1 MDLSALIFP
10 ATALRRSAITALC
23 PLFKPLNVLEPPS
36 LGKGAHATP
45 PGLESLARM
54 LRPAGQAGAVG
65 SDNPQARQAAKLLD
79 QWRQWLASHH
89 GSSSAEALK
98 AGMELPTPPETFRT
112 VMSEIKSYQ
121 GPKGQADP
129 GLPGVEADLLLHLA
143 HIQDQ
148 EAAELEQALSQAR
161 QGESRLRHSMG
172 QDEGDYQ
179 PVDYEAPLMDH
190 LAPVDYTL
198 PQEHLLE
205 SRLKAWSTLA
215 QGLAPEDGWL
225 ATTSG
230 AAARLLL
237 ERAHE
242 LVQPPV
248 KEFRTPAGAVSPLTL
263 APMSARPD
271 NPLAQE
277 AARLVLP
284 DLSELD
290 DQAFLN
296 LAAKLAANADFDLLR
311 QKVNHLAQ
319 RVDGEKWWPGLA
331 PELAQEAQELAQGYG
346 DLIEQ
351 AGVRAGGKPRGLSLL
366 AFPGLSRED
375 LLALMRGEKPV
386 EAPKMEQWPEQW
398 PDGSTVV
405 WVLW

>member
-10 ATALRRSAITALC
+10 ATALRRSALIALC

-36 LGKGAHATP
+36 LGKGVRATP
-45 PGLESLARM
+45 PGLESLANM
-54 LRPAGQAGAVG
+54 LEPVGQAGAVG
-65 SDNPQARQAAKLLD
+65 SDNPQARKAAELLG
-79 QWRQWLASHH
+79 QWQQWLADNQ
-89 GSSSAEALK
+89 GSGSVDALK
-98 AGMELPTPPETFRT
+98 AGVQPPAPPETFRT
-112 VMSEIKSYQ
+112 VMRDIKSY
-121 GPKGQADP
+121 KGAEGKEDP

-161 QGESRLRHSMG
+161 QGETRLRSSMG
-172 QDEGDYQ
+172 KDQEDYQ

-215 QGLAPEDGWL
+215 QGLGADTGWL

-242 LVQPPV
+242 LIQPPV
-248 KEFRTPAGAVSPLTL
+248 KEYRTPAGAVSPLTL
-263 APMSARPD
+263 APMSPRPD

-284 DLSELD
+284 DLSELG
-290 DQAFLN
+290 DQAFLA
-296 LAAKLAANADFDLLR
+296 LAAKLEANPDFDVLR

-331 PELAQEAQELAQGYG
+331 PELAQEAQELAQTYG
-346 DLIEQ
+346 DLVQQ
-351 AGVRAGGKPRGLSLL
+351 AGVRTGGKPRGLSLL
-366 AFPGLSRED
+366 AFPGMSRED
-375 LLALMRGEKPV
+375 VLALMRDEKPGD
-386 EAPKMEQWPEQW
+386 APKLEQWPEEW
-398 PDGSTVV
+398 PEGSTVV
-405 WVLW
+405 WALW

>member
-1 MDLSALIFP
+1 MDLSTLIFP
-10 ATALRRSAITALC
+10 ATALRRSSILAMC
-23 PLFKPLNVLEPPS
+23 PLFKPLNMLEPPS
-36 LGKGAHATP
+36 LGDQARATP
-45 PGLESLARM
+45 PGLESLAR
-54 LRPAGQAGAVG
+54 LLKPVGQAGARG

-79 QWRQWLASHH
+79 QWRQWLASHQ
-89 GSSSAEALK
+89 GSGSAEALK
-98 AGMELPTPPETFRT
+98 AGMDLPTPPETFRS
-112 VMSEIKSYQ
+112 VMREIKSYQ
-121 GPKGQADP
+121 GPKGQGDP

-172 QDEGDYQ
+172 HDEQDHQ
-179 PVDYEAPLMDH
+179 PVDYEAPLLDH
-190 LAPVDYTL
+190 LAPVDYSL

-205 SRLKAWSTLA
+205 SRLKAWATLA
-215 QGLAPEDGWL
+215 KGLGPEAGWL

-230 AAARLLL
+230 TAARLLL

-263 APMSARPD
+263 APMSPRPD

-290 DQAFLN
+290 DQAFLD
-296 LAAKLAANADFDLLR
+296 LAAKLDQEPDMDLLR

-331 PELAQEAQELAQGYG
+331 PELAREAQELAQTFG
-346 DLIEQ
+346 DLVQQ

-366 AFPGLSRED
+366 AFPGLSRQD
-375 LLALMRGEKPV
+375 LLALMAGDKSAD
-386 EAPKMEQWPEQW
+386 APKLEQWPEQW

-405 WVLW
+405 WALW

>member
-10 ATALRRSAITALC
+10 ATALRRSALTALC
-23 PLFKPLNVLEPPS
+23 PLFQPLSVLEPPS
-36 LGKGAHATP
+36 LGHDARATP

-54 LRPAGQAGAVG
+54 LRPAGQAGAAG

-79 QWRQWLASHH
+79 QWRQWLASHQ

-112 VMSEIKSYQ
+112 VMREIKSYQ
-121 GPKGQADP
+121 GPKGQGDP
-129 GLPGVEADLLLHLA
+129 GLPGVEADLLLNLA

-148 EAAELEQALSQAR
+148 QAAELEQALSQAR

-215 QGLAPEDGWL
+215 QGLGAESGWL

-230 AAARLLL
+230 PAAHLLL

-248 KEFRTPAGAVSPLTL
+248 KEFRTSAGAVSPLTL

-284 DLSELD
+284 DLSELG
-290 DQAFLN
+290 DQAFLD
-296 LAAKLAANADFDLLR
+296 LANKLAANADFDLLR
-311 QKVNHLAQ
+311 QEVNHLAQ
-319 RVDGEKWWPGLA
+319 RVDSEKWWPGLA
-331 PELAQEAQELAQGYG
+331 PELAQEARELAQAYG
-346 DLIEQ
+346 DLVQQ
-351 AGVRAGGKPRGLSLL
+351 AGASAGGKPKGLSLL

-375 LLALMRGEKPV
+375 LLALMRGEKPAG
-386 EAPKMEQWPEQW
+386 APKMEQWPEQW
-398 PDGSTVV
+398 PEGSTVV
-405 WVLW
+405 WALW